1 MLIRFN
7 VKNFLSFSARE
18 DGKSEEFSMLAGK
31 MRSKEAHIL
40 ATDKIKLLKF
50 SAIYGANAA
59 GKSNLVKAMSFMQQA
74 VVRRLSE
81 RFADK
86 YCKNDAANKDKPSY
100 FEMEIMLGEHY
111 YAYGFEVILSRLQF
125 VSEWLFLLDV
135 DQDELIFERN
145 ITAGTYELGECF
157 KKNAKLHEK
166 LDIYAGDIRDDGS
179 TLFLRVMNQ
188 NKKNFYQ
195 ENGDAQVLRQI
206 YSWIKAGL
214 DITYPDQ
221 PVSDYS
227 YLTASNDVGEL
238 CRVISAFG
246 TGITDFKILDVPIER
261 VVSKLPL
268 PLREKI
274 ESTIEEGCRQVK
286 R

>member
-86 YCKNDAANKDKPSY
+86 YCLHDSVLLPALNSVPHIPKNTLKPL
-100 FEMEIMLGEHY
+100 FTILHY
-111 YAYGFEVILSRLQF
+111 NL
-125 VSEWLFLLDV
+125 
-135 DQDELIFERN
+135 
-145 ITAGTYELGECF
+145 
-157 KKNAKLHEK
+157 
-166 LDIYAGDIRDDGS
+166 
-179 TLFLRVMNQ
+179 
-188 NKKNFYQ
+188 
-195 ENGDAQVLRQI
+195 
-206 YSWIKAGL
+206 
-214 DITYPDQ
+214 
-221 PVSDYS
+221 
-227 YLTASNDVGEL
+227 
-238 CRVISAFG
+238 
-246 TGITDFKILDVPIER
+246 
-261 VVSKLPL
+261 
-268 PLREKI
+268 
-274 ESTIEEGCRQVK
+274 
-286 R
+286 